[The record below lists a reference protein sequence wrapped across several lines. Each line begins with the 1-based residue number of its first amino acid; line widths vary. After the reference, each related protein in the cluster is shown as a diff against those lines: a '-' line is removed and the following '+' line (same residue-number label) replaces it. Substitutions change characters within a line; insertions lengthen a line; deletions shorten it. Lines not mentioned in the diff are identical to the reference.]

1 VAPSVLFNFLAIR
14 EAGVFLFAIVFS
26 SRTSP
31 EVHARR
37 FFALLAIEPPF
48 QCRRLVSLVG
58 TKEKPKDGVE
68 NMFVTRNR
76 LTDLTTNTILLG
88 SFLTRYRE
96 GSKHFFYTAQGQ
108 FCRCER
114 SDDGMAVLIRSK
126 AAKNAVRCCRAPVI
140 TL

>member
-1 VAPSVLFNFLAIR
+1 MLNAFWRVAPSVLFNFLAIR

-58 TKEKPKDGVE
+58 TKEKPKDGMD
-68 NMFVTRNR
+68 NMFVARYR
-76 LTDLTTNTILLG
+76 LMDLTPITILLA
-88 SFLTRYRE
+88 SSLTRYGRRI
-96 GSKHFFYTAQGQ
+96 KYFFHAAPGQ
-108 FCRCER
+108 FCRCE
-114 SDDGMAVLIRSK
+114 
-126 AAKNAVRCCRAPVI
+126 
-140 TL
+140 